1 MKITKRQLRRIIR
14 EEKSKLQES
23 KLVGGVGFGFSST
36 YPRESHLAE
45 QPISGRHANQMQ
57 AQQDYSRTVKDLIS
71 ILGSMEVTERN
82 GEIYML
88 IDELEE
94 LASRG

>member
-1 MKITKRQLRRIIR
+1 MKITKRQLKRIIK
-14 EEKSKLQES
+14 EEKAKL
-23 KLVGGVGFGFSST
+23 L
-36 YPRESHLAE
+36 RE